1 MNDLRVCIVQFDI
14 AWEDKEK
21 NLETCYRLLSP
32 LKRKVD
38 LAVLPETFTTGF
50 SMNAPYLAETNE
62 AHTIHTVRV
71 WAKEWDM
78 AIAGSFLAK
87 DTDEKFFNRGFL
99 ITPEG
104 EAYFSDKRHLFREE
118 GKLFSPGTHQLII
131 PYKGWNIRLIVCY
144 DLRFPVWIRNKA
156 NEYDLLLCVA
166 NWPKARSHVWNTLLR
181 ARALEN
187 LCYVCGVNRIGTD
200 GEGISYQG
208 ESIMLDYKGYPV
220 TEAGQDEKYVTVTIK
235 KEPLQEF
242 RRTFPVWKDADLFK
256 IEEN

>member
-14 AWEDKEK
+14 AWEDKTK

-32 LKRKVD
+32 LKGKVD

-50 SMNAPYLAETNE
+50 SMNALHLAESNE
-62 AHTIHTVRV
+62 ENTIQTVRT

-87 DTDEKFFNRGFL
+87 DADGKFFNRGFL

-104 EAYFSDKRHLFREE
+104 ETYFSDKRHLFREE
-118 GKLFSPGTHQLII
+118 GKLLTPGKSYVII

-166 NWPKARSHVWNTLLR
+166 NWPKARAHVWNTLLR
-181 ARALEN
+181 ARAIEN
-187 LCYVCGVNRIGTD
+187 LCYVCGVNRMGTD
-200 GEGISYQG
+200 GEGISHQG
-208 ESIMLDYKGYPV
+208 ESIALDYKAYPV
-220 TEAGQDEKYVTVTIK
+220 MEAGQEEKCIISTIK
-235 KEPLQEF
+235 KEPLQDF
-242 RRTFPVWKDADLFK
+242 RRKFPVWKEADFFK
-256 IEEN
+256 ITEN